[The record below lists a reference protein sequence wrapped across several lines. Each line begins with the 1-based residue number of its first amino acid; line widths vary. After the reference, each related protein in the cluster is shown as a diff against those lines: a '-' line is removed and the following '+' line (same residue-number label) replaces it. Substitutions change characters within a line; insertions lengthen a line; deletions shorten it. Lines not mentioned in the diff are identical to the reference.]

1 MPSAW
6 PMAAKKHKPIPK
18 AEGRGGIPGPD
29 CQKSPSRTT
38 CAYGWDTY
46 REICR
51 RECARPQGRVRGS
64 AANFVPRGKHSDR
77 VLRTKQGA
85 VFGAVLQFLQGHSCP
100 QEKLAKHKRTAV
112 QIFKRA
118 AARAENLG
126 NGNPDLGRGSRN
138 PLPPPLGLAQR
149 TKPKS
154 KRVPKVNQH
163 PAAFVRRTWCICLSR
178 RLLCQT
184 VDVAHQRRFCII
196 KKGEAPNG

>member
-1 MPSAW
+1 
-6 PMAAKKHKPIPK
+6 MAAKKHKPIPN
-18 AEGRGGIPGPD
+18 AEGRGGIPGPV
-29 CQKSPSRTT
+29 CQKSPGRTT

-112 QIFKRA
+112 QIFKRTA
-118 AARAENLG
+118 SGAENLG
-126 NGNPDLGRGSRN
+126 NGNPGQYSNFYKSIYARRKNWLSARG
-138 PLPPPLGLAQR
+138 QR
-149 TKPKS
+149 PVLCKGAAT
-154 KRVPKVNQH
+154 
-163 PAAFVRRTWCICLSR
+163 PAAKAGNRNQGISVTRMRAEMGS
-178 RLLCQT
+178 
-184 VDVAHQRRFCII
+184 
-196 KKGEAPNG
+196 P